1 MKEGFFSKE
10 MVRELISDLDR
21 NDLKRMF
28 QVVEA
33 TALRNADFAL
43 AAEDQE
49 YFLWKLNE
57 AGAADSRL
65 QASDILSPEDRDVY
79 QGLKKLH
86 EMKSPRSRSFVDA
99 LSFMYTSGA
108 LLEGALLMSSDGMED
123 LTIKAFE
130 VTGGPER
137 LNAIVRDP
145 VYQKRRK
152 YVCRLREYI
161 HAIVNLYG
169 VTDLEEILNI
179 VQDTEKSF
187 RDHTGYTRK
196 EGGYRNTLYYSP
208 RYLSMGTLEKFIQS
222 AVRDVLVTMDGLVLH
237 GCFVESY
244 AEEVQKLAEM
254 LRSSEK
260 RVTDEQLDAFF
271 DSMADQSY
279 RRLYETAAEKEP
291 YIPSRK
297 ILLQYADPEFHE
309 ETEAER
315 AFRRFVNGKYAREIA
330 ETARKRGTTAAE
342 LVDGFLKGLRQEA
355 SDHGKEEQDALE
367 VSNLAQIAATS
378 AEDLGIIFEGDDLT
392 EINQWLRMTMECV
405 NSVPLWFNHGHSPA
419 QLRSFRSNQPAG
431 PIKIVPGSGLMASML
446 EESRDKIE
454 AMGFQVDTESNADVI
469 PTMTFPNGLEGA
481 AKTENRKIYPND
493 PCPCGSGKKYKKC
506 HGRK

>member
-1 MKEGFFSKE
+1 MPVI
-10 MVRELISDLDR
+10 MQ
-21 NDLKRMF
+21 MM
-28 QVVEA
+28 
-33 TALRNADFAL
+33 L
-43 AAEDQE
+43 AAEEQE
-49 YFLWKLNE
+49 YFLWKLDE

-86 EMKSPRSRSFVDA
+86 EMKSPRTRSFVDA

-260 RVTDEQLDAFF
+260 RVTNEQLDAFF
-271 DSMADQSY
+271 DSMADQPY

-342 LVDGFLKGLRQEA
+342 LGA
-355 SDHGKEEQDALE
+355 SNGVLY
-367 VSNLAQIAATS
+367 S
-378 AEDLGIIFEGDDLT
+378 
-392 EINQWLRMTMECV
+392 
-405 NSVPLWFNHGHSPA
+405 
-419 QLRSFRSNQPAG
+419 LRSSTNYLFDGEKSENNQGIRATEDWFESTDVT
-431 PIKIVPGSGLMASML
+431 IVPT
-446 EESRDKIE
+446 R
-454 AMGFQVDTESNADVI
+454 NADGTI
-469 PTMTFPNGLEGA
+469 NMHGLLVLKDNAPADSGA
-481 AKTENRKIYPND
+481 RINTSSGAGAGKPESDGLVAGEDVQRLVRIEIQKGFTEDSIDDVVRRV
-493 PCPCGSGKKYKKC
+493 SG
-506 HGRK
+506 RF